1 MKLLTRSFYERDPAI
16 VAQELLG
23 KLIIRK
29 LKEGRMIVR
38 ISETEAYY
46 GRGDPASRA
55 YKRKTKL
62 NWLMWGKGGLAFVY
76 MVHGHW
82 LFNVT
87 ADKEGRPGAVLI
99 RSAEPVEGLE
109 LMMKRRRTTD
119 KYSLTTGPGKLTMTL
134 GITDKFNGRDLTK
147 PGELAIAEG
156 TKNNKFNIVSTYR
169 VGVKKDLTRKL
180 RFYIEGSPYV
190 SKRD

>member
-23 KLIIRK
+23 KFIVRK
-29 LKEGRMIVR
+29 FKSGTVRVR

-55 YKRKTKL
+55 YKRRTKL
-62 NWLMWGKGGLAFVY
+62 NWPMWERGGLAFIY

-82 LFNVT
+82 LFNIT
-87 ADKEGRPGAVLI
+87 ADKKGRPGAVLI
-99 RSAEPVEGLE
+99 RSAEPVDGVEM
-109 LMMKRRRTTD
+109 MMKLRKTTD
-119 KYSLTTGPGKLTMTL
+119 RYSLTTGPGKLTMTL
-134 GITDKFNGRDLTK
+134 DITDRFNGMDLTK
-147 PGELAIAEG
+147 PGELAVTEG
-156 TKNNKFNIVSTYR
+156 DGKKFNIVSAYR
-169 VGVKKDLTRKL
+169 VGVKKDLMRKL
-180 RFYIEGSPYV
+180 RFYIEGSPFV

>member
-23 KLIIRK
+23 KLIVRQV
-29 LKEGRMIVR
+29 KEGRMVVR

-62 NWLMWGKGGLAFVY
+62 NWLMWGKGGLAFIY

-87 ADKEGRPGAVLI
+87 ADKKGRPGAVLI

-109 LMMKRRRTTD
+109 LMMKRRNSTD

-134 GITDKFNGRDLTK
+134 DITDKFNGKDLTK
-147 PGELAIAEG
+147 PGELTIMTEG
-156 TKNNKFNIVSTYR
+156 ANRNFNIVSTYR